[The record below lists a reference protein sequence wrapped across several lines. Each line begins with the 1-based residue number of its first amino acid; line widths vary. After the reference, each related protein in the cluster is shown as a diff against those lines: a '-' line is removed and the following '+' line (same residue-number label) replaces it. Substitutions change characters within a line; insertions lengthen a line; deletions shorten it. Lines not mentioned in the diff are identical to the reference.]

1 MVPLRSPSRLGRAR
15 CSSASTRC
23 RCPPTRTRHA
33 SARLVTHPRSPP
45 NARWVQKH
53 GARICTRGGRESPR
67 ARGVFRSYIFA
78 GLLSRG
84 PPTPVSINDRDRA
97 RFVVQESVS
106 GDPLPEP
113 TRLEKGIV
121 DRVMQDLTSKH
132 FVAALAK
139 EARRI
144 SAPTPDTEVASPRAE
159 VKNLTATI
167 TRFTD
172 LAGQCET
179 PRPFLERIAEAE
191 KRRTQALEVIEER
204 MSEAGCRRSPTFDH
218 RARHRKIACWAGES
232 FGRGRPGRAQRHA
245 FRGDRAD
252 RARPARTYLP
262 DPLPDTDRGFDGV
275 PTARPRN
282 PRSSDRES
290 IQASVTTTYVAS
302 KPGIG

>member
-1 MVPLRSPSRLGRAR
+1 
-15 CSSASTRC
+15 
-23 RCPPTRTRHA
+23 
-33 SARLVTHPRSPP
+33 
-45 NARWVQKH
+45 
-53 GARICTRGGRESPR
+53 
-67 ARGVFRSYIFA
+67 
-78 GLLSRG
+78 
-84 PPTPVSINDRDRA
+84 VSINDRDRA

-204 MSEAGCRRSPTFDH
+204 MSEAGAVEALRSITERDIE
-218 RARHRKIACWAGES
+218 KLLAGLASHLAE
-232 FGRGRPGRAQRHA
+232 
-245 FRGDRAD
+245 AD
-252 RARPARTYLP
+252 REELKDMLSGVTERIVL
-262 DPLPDTDRGFDGV
+262 DPLALTCQIHYRI
-275 PTARPRN
+275 PTGDLMASPRQGHEI
-282 PRSSDRES
+282 PALRTVR
-290 IQASVTTTYVAS
+290 AFKLA
-302 KPGIG
+302 